1 MNQKKLLLKVIDDVK
16 GSNKEKW
23 VHFCYVPEEVYTR
36 FLSAKGRNY
45 STRTWK
51 DGPRKIL
58 I

>member
-36 FLSAKGRNY
+36 FFKQQKEGTIQQGLGKMGQGRF
-45 STRTWK
+45 
-51 DGPRKIL
+51 
-58 I
+58 

>member
-36 FLSAKGRNY
+36 FFKRN
-45 STRTWK
+45 WK